1 MFTNIWRRKGNRA
14 KKFGQLIAYNMRNI
28 FLKKS
33 YQKCAGDTIPRS
45 FSKKS
50 KLVKA
55 YLWINSLTF
64 YTVCFYCM
72 PSWELS
78 IYTLKQSYR
87 PLAFT
92 SNKALLKKK
101 QKRGLELV
109 SLSHFLHD
117 VQRKI
122 FTLLYSRTWP
132 NFIVWLPLLLEI
144 LGHTCIVI
152 VC

>member
-1 MFTNIWRRKGNRA
+1 MFTNIWRRKGNGTI
-14 KKFGQLIAYNMRNI
+14 KFGQLIAYNMRNI

-33 YQKCAGDTIPRS
+33 YQKCAGDTIPRP

-92 SNKALLKKK
+92 SNKALLKKNR
-101 QKRGLELV
+101 KR
-109 SLSHFLHD
+109 
-117 VQRKI
+117 
-122 FTLLYSRTWP
+122 
-132 NFIVWLPLLLEI
+132 VWN
-144 LGHTCIVI
+144 
-152 VC
+152 